1 MSNLIQH
8 APRKTFEFRRYFLQ
22 LPDTSYKY
30 SFELHNETVEIPLN
44 PNRAFVRIFKV
55 PDSANIDGSSVYISP
70 LRSNVWFGSTNADW
84 GIVDGVGGG
93 RWKLGV
99 NGKTRIKLFEA
110 VYV

>member
-8 APRKTFEFRRYFLQ
+8 APRKTFEFRKFY
-22 LPDTSYKY
+22 LPEMGNKY
-30 SFELHNETVEIPLN
+30 VFDLHNSTVEIPLDS
-44 PNRAFVRIFKV
+44 NRAFVRIFKV
-55 PDSANIDGSSVYISP
+55 PDNANIDGSSVYICPHGSDI
-70 LRSNVWFGSTNADW
+70 WFGSTNADW

-99 NGKTRIKLFEA
+99 NGKSRIKLFEA